1 MNDPVL
7 ETDLDESTRKA
18 LERIRAL
25 WVETLP
31 LLAVIET
38 MLQIPDEERLVGR
51 EWLPAA
57 SDEI

>member
-7 ETDLDESTRKA
+7 ETDLNENLREA
-18 LERIRAL
+18 LKRIREL

-31 LLAVIET
+31 LLAIVET
-38 MLQIPDEERLVGR
+38 ILQIPDEERYVGR

-57 SDEI
+57 SDEA